1 MQKHT
6 SMNPNAGIGK
16 WSLDFVLNTVFL
28 KLAGRDKTAG
38 IVGIDMAFVGFFEAP
53 LFESV
58 FYFEALS
65 LPDAAFFEVLLL
77 VIFFYFFPFF

>member
-28 KLAGRDKTAG
+28 KLAGRDGISG
-38 IVGIDMAFVGFFEAP
+38 IVGIDLAFDGFFEAP
-53 LFESV
+53 FFESV
-58 FYFEALS
+58 FDFEALS
-65 LPDAAFFEVLLL
+65 LSDAAFFEFLLL
-77 VIFFYFFPFF
+77 VIFFCFFPFF